1 MAFEH
6 KKDLIGSFAQH
17 KVAAN
22 LLMIMMLMSGFWA
35 LNKLHTQ
42 FLPTFGI
49 DYILVNVP
57 WRGASAEDV
66 EEAIIDVLED
76 RFRSLD
82 DVKSLTST
90 SREGL
95 GSVWI
100 ELEEDTDKGP
110 ALDQVQQEIA
120 LIRNLP
126 SSAEEPQISLL
137 EHKEMIG
144 RAVLSGP
151 VTLDELRPL
160 ANRFER
166 ELLDAGIDQIE
177 IYGLPEQEIA
187 IQIPQATLHELDLTL
202 EQAAQLISNGSQD
215 LPAGS
220 VGRAETARQLRA
232 IEKRRTELGFA
243 QLPLLSDDA
252 GRLLTVGDVATVER
266 REQPGSI
273 LMWQDGKPAVELVLQ
288 RSRDQDA
295 LRMADIMRDW
305 YQQAANDIPPNL
317 HLQLYDEQWKPL
329 QERISLLLKNG
340 LGGLLL
346 IVAIL
351 FIFLNGRVAFWVTVG
366 IPTSFTATLAV
377 LYLAGG
383 TIDMISLFAMIMAL
397 GIIVD
402 DAIVVGEDA
411 LAHYQS
417 GEATLQAAEGGARR
431 MFWPVM
437 SSSLTTIA
445 AFMPL
450 MLIGDYIGDILFA
463 IPLVIIC
470 VIIAS
475 LIESFLILPGHLRHS
490 FVKMQG
496 QKPSPRRQKFD
507 AAFNRFRDDH
517 FRPLVAKALHHR
529 WATLAAVCGAF
540 ALTISLLAGG
550 KVKFNFFPTPEV
562 PVLIGNV
569 TFVAGTPEAEI
580 DAFLAEAE
588 AALWETNQALG
599 ELVTIAITRRGI
611 NVTPGT
617 NFIRQGDQFA
627 LFQVELLQPD
637 EREVRNEQFIEEWKS
652 RVNLPAGLENFG
664 VFTPGAG
671 PPGRDIEVRI
681 TGDDATEI
689 KYAAEALAKELLT
702 LPGVYGLDDNTP
714 WGGEQLIY
722 SLTPEGRSLGMSVS
736 SIGQQLRNSFDGR
749 LVQIFQDD
757 GDEVEV
763 RVMLPDEE
771 RDYLFGL
778 DSLPIRTPAGETTAL
793 GNMVNF
799 STTRGFE
806 RLRHRDGKLAISV
819 SADVDIAAG
828 NPTELRAVI
837 AEKIFPSIESQF
849 AVEAKF
855 IGQAEDQAET
865 LGDMQIGLIYALAL
879 IYLVLAWVFGSWGWP
894 LMVMAIIPFGLVGA
908 ITGHYLLNLD
918 LTILSLFGL
927 FGLSGIVVN
936 DSIILV
942 VFYKE
947 LRQKGMAIREAL
959 IQASAARLRAVILTS
974 ATTIAGLMPLMF
986 ETSLQASFLIPMAAS
1001 ITFGLAFATVLV
1013 LVLVPCLLSIYE
1025 DTMEKFGFVSASV
1038 DQGNSADDLA
1048 SPVDAAIQEDMQ
1060 KA

>member
-1 MAFEH
+1 MSFQH

-35 LNKLHTQ
+35 INKLHTQ
-42 FLPTFGI
+42 FLPSFGI
-49 DYILVNVP
+49 DYISVSVP

-66 EEAIIDVLED
+66 EEAIVDVLED

-82 DVKSLTST
+82 NVKSISST
-90 SREGL
+90 AREGL
-95 GSVWI
+95 GTIWI
-100 ELEEDTDKGP
+100 ELDEDSEKGP
-110 ALDQVQQEIA
+110 ALDQVQQEIK

-126 SSAEEPQISLL
+126 QSAEEPQISLL

-166 ELLDAGIDQIE
+166 ELLAAGIDKID
-177 IYGLPEQEIA
+177 IYGLPQEEIA

-202 EQAAQLISNGSQD
+202 EQVSQLIANGSQD

-220 VGRAETARQLRA
+220 IGRAETARQLRA
-232 IEKRRTELGFA
+232 MEKRRSELGFA
-243 QLPLLSDDA
+243 QLPLISDNE
-252 GRLLTVGDVATVER
+252 GRLITVGDVAEIER

-273 LMWQDGKPAVELVLQ
+273 LMWHDGKPAIELVLQ

-295 LRMADIMRDW
+295 LSMAGIMRDW
-305 YQQAANDIPPNL
+305 YQEAETSLPPNL

-340 LGGLLL
+340 IGGLLL
-346 IVAIL
+346 IVVIL
-351 FIFLNGRVAFWVTVG
+351 FIFLNARVAFWVTVG

-411 LAHYQS
+411 LSHYQS
-417 GEATLQAAEGGARR
+417 GEAPLQAAEGGARR

-475 LIESFLILPGHLRHS
+475 LVESFLILPGHLRHS
-490 FVKMQG
+490 FVKMQNE
-496 QKPSPRRQKFD
+496 KPHPRRVRFD
-507 AAFNRFRDDH
+507 QAFNNFRDNK
-517 FRPLVAKALHHR
+517 FRPLVERTLHHR
-529 WATLAAVCGAF
+529 WVTLALVCGSFILA
-540 ALTISLLAGG
+540 IGLLAGG

-569 TFVAGTPEAEI
+569 TFVAGTPETEI
-580 DAFLAEAE
+580 DQFLAHAE
-588 AALWETNQALG
+588 AALWETNTALG
-599 ELVTIAITRRGI
+599 DLVTISITRRGI

-617 NFIRQGDQFA
+617 NFVRMGTQFA

-637 EREVRNEQFIEEWKS
+637 EREVRNAEFIEEWQS
-652 RVNLPAGLENFG
+652 RITIPAGLENFG
-664 VFTPGAG
+664 VFAPGAG
-671 PPGRDIEVRI
+671 PPGRDIEIRL

-689 KYAAEALAKELLT
+689 KYAAEALAKELLN

-722 SLTPEGRSLGMSVS
+722 ALTPEGRSLGLSVS

-771 RDYLFGL
+771 RDYIFGL
-778 DSLPIRTPAGETTAL
+778 DSLPIRTPSGETTAL

-806 RLRHRDGKLAISV
+806 RLRHKDGQLAISV
-819 SADVDIAAG
+819 SADVDIAAS
-828 NPTELRAVI
+828 NPTELRALI
-837 AEKIFPSIESQF
+837 SETIFPSLESQF
-849 AVEAKF
+849 SIKAKF
-855 IGQAEDQAET
+855 TGQAEDQAET
-865 LGDMQIGLIYALAL
+865 LGDMQIGLVYALML

-908 ITGHYLLNLD
+908 ITGHYVLGLD

-947 LRQKGMAIREAL
+947 LRQKGMAVKAAL
-959 IQASAARLRAVILTS
+959 VQASAARLRAVILTS

-986 ETSLQASFLIPMAAS
+986 ETSLQASFLVPMAAS

-1013 LVLVPCLLSIYE
+1013 LILVPCLLSIYE
-1025 DTMEKFGFVSASV
+1025 DTMEKFGFSSVSGEAGSPL
-1038 DQGNSADDLA
+1038 DD
-1048 SPVDAAIQEDMQ
+1048 SIQEDLAEAQ
-1060 KA
+1060 PPQ

>member
-1 MAFEH
+1 MSFQH

-49 DYILVNVP
+49 DYISVSVP

-66 EEAIIDVLED
+66 EEAIVDVLED

-82 DVKSLTST
+82 NIKSISST
-90 SREGL
+90 AREGL
-95 GSVWI
+95 GTIWI
-100 ELEEDTDKGP
+100 ELDEDSDKGP
-110 ALDQVQQEIA
+110 ALDQVQQEIK

-126 SSAEEPQISLL
+126 QSAEEPQISLL

-166 ELLDAGIDQIE
+166 ELLDAGIDKID
-177 IYGLPEQEIA
+177 IYGLPQEEIA

-202 EQAAQLISNGSQD
+202 EQVSQLISNGSQD

-232 IEKRRTELGFA
+232 IEKRRSELGFS
-243 QLPLLSDDA
+243 QLPLISDNE
-252 GRLLTVGDVATVER
+252 GRLITVGDVASIER

-273 LMWQDGKPAVELVLQ
+273 LMWHDGKPAIELVLQ

-295 LRMADIMRDW
+295 LSMAAIMRDW
-305 YQQAANDIPPNL
+305 YQGAESSLPPNL

-340 LGGLLL
+340 VGGLLL
-346 IVAIL
+346 IVVIL
-351 FIFLNGRVAFWVTVG
+351 FIFLNARVAFWVTVG

-411 LAHYQS
+411 LSHYQS
-417 GEATLQAAEGGARR
+417 GEPALQAAEGGARR

-490 FVKMQG
+490 FVKMQNE
-496 QKPSPRRQKFD
+496 KPHPRRVRFD
-507 AAFNRFRDDH
+507 QRFNHFRDH
-517 FRPLVAKALHHR
+517 IFSPFVEGALRHR
-529 WATLAAVCGAF
+529 WVTLALVCGSFILA
-540 ALTISLLAGG
+540 IGLLAGG

-580 DAFLAEAE
+580 DQFLADAE
-588 AALWETNQALG
+588 AALWETNKALG
-599 ELVTIAITRRGI
+599 DLVTIAITRRGI

-617 NFIRQGDQFA
+617 NFVRMGSQFA

-637 EREVRNEQFIEEWKS
+637 EREVRNEKFIEEWQS
-652 RVNLPAGLENFG
+652 RITTPAGLENFG

-671 PPGRDIEVRI
+671 PPGRDIEIRL
-681 TGDDATEI
+681 TGSDATEI
-689 KYAAEALAKELLT
+689 KYAAEALAKELLN

-722 SLTPEGRSLGMSVS
+722 SLTPEGRSLGLSVS

-763 RVMLPDEE
+763 RVMLPDDE
-771 RDYLFGL
+771 RDYIFGL
-778 DSLPIRTPAGETTAL
+778 DSLPIRTPSGETTAL

-799 STTRGFE
+799 TTTRGFE
-806 RLRHRDGKLAISV
+806 RLRHKDGKLAISV
-819 SADVDIAAG
+819 SADVDIAAS
-828 NPTELRAVI
+828 NPTELRSLI
-837 AEKIFPSIESQF
+837 SESIFPRLESQF
-849 AVEAKF
+849 NIQAKF
-855 IGQAEDQAET
+855 TGQAEDQAET
-865 LGDMQIGLIYALAL
+865 LGDMQIGLVYALML

-908 ITGHYLLNLD
+908 ITGHYLLGLD

-947 LRQKGMAIREAL
+947 LRQKGLAVKAAL
-959 IQASAARLRAVILTS
+959 VRASAARLRAVILTS

-986 ETSLQASFLIPMAAS
+986 ETSLQASFLVPMAAS
-1001 ITFGLAFATVLV
+1001 ITFGLAFATILV
-1013 LVLVPCLLSIYE
+1013 LILVPCLLSIYE
-1025 DTMEKFGFVSASV
+1025 DTMEKFGFTSVSSE
-1038 DQGNSADDLA
+1038 QGSPIDDN
-1048 SPVDAAIQEDMQ
+1048 IQEDL
-1060 KA
+1060 AARPPS